1 MISKH
6 TIINDDSAGC
16 SILKLC
22 IYTSDVVRINF
33 LQVQHFINGCC
44 ILWLLSNVA
53 IMFRQFILSGIIYLL
68 HHHLYCL
75 VAQVNIRMN
84 QILFYVANALCHLI
98 DLDFHGIYLF
108 MYQKKSKLIIKQ
120 ML

>member
-1 MISKH
+1 M
-6 TIINDDSAGC
+6 
-16 SILKLC
+16 LLF
-22 IYTSDVVRINF
+22 IYKF
-33 LQVQHFINGCC
+33 LQVQRFINGCC
-44 ILWLLSNVA
+44 ILGYFECA

-98 DLDFHGIYLF
+98 DLDFQGLKF
-108 MYQKKSKLIIKQ
+108 EG
-120 ML
+120 

>member
-1 MISKH
+1 M
-6 TIINDDSAGC
+6 
-16 SILKLC
+16 
-22 IYTSDVVRINF
+22 YVSDVVRINF

-84 QILFYVANALCHLI
+84 QILFYVANALCHLT
-98 DLDFHGIYLF
+98 DLDFHRKYLF
-108 MYQKKSKLIIKQ
+108 MVSNRKRYCKLMIKE
-120 ML
+120 MLNTNLSLVGENNLSLSEF